1 MGGTSSIVMMN
12 IRHLGKIITKMVWDK
27 IVMTFI
33 DKKGNIEMIYIVKFK
48 NPKIKNKGN
57 EYSNQG

>member
-12 IRHLGKIITKMVWDK
+12 IRHLGKIKIVWGK

-33 DKKGNIEMIYIVKFK
+33 DKRGNIEMIYIIKFK
-48 NPKIKNKGN
+48 DLEIIK
-57 EYSNQG
+57 